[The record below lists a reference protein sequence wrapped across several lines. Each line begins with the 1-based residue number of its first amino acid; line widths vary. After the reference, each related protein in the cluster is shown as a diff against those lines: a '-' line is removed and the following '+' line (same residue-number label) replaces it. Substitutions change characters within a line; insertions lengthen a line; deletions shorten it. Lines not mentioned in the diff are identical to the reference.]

1 MIISPGNR
9 LILIEAGDGHPYRRQ
24 HFRAGGLLPQPNL
37 GAVDCVDEI
46 LAGEFVR
53 G

>member
-1 MIISPGNR
+1 MIISPRNR

-24 HFRAGGLLPQPNL
+24 HFRAGALPQPNL
-37 GAVDCVDEI
+37 GAVDCVDEM